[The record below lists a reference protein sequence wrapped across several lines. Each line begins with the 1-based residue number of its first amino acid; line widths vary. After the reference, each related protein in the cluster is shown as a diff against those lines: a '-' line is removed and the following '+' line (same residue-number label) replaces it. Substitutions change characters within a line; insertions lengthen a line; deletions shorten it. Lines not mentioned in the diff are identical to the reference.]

1 MSASLSERVLSI
13 YKLTPKQR
21 TVALERRR
29 DIVVTA
35 GAGSGKTRTL
45 VARYA
50 CMLADGLSPRRVV
63 AVTFTEK
70 AAREMRSRVR
80 EGLRELV
87 QKAEDD
93 LERQAWLNL
102 NSQIDSARIGTIH
115 SLCAEILR
123 AHPAEA
129 GVDPR
134 FDVLDEG
141 LSAALRVQVLNDTL
155 NTLVGLPE
163 YTLLFKILG
172 TSSLQE
178 LLDTLLKRRLE
189 AQESFQQNVDGEKT
203 IIQFITNMLISPLL
217 ADPIAELRGMT
228 ASVLVN
234 DAGDK
239 LTNMVKVL
247 LQLWSEAESA
257 LEDGDGIACAE
268 KLFQARRENM
278 LGTIGSKG
286 SKAKES
292 VKALKNAY
300 DEMLNP
306 IIGGANS
313 KDVPPSRESEMLFAQ
328 LQPLVRSAFEILHQG
343 YVASLAQRHA
353 LDFDDLEYG
362 AAQLLKRDDIRT
374 RWQSELD
381 ALLVDEFQ
389 DTNARQREIVEALA
403 GKAGHLFVVGDAR
416 QSIYR
421 FRRADVTVFRAIQQK
436 VESEGGLVMDLD
448 VTYRA
453 HEPLLDTMSDML
465 STVMGNTENP
475 TRPYYVPFSPLTAS
489 RKNMPEHISGT
500 HVELV
505 IGAGED
511 TAAARPIAAQALASR
526 LLELKKTEQIK
537 NWDDVA
543 LLFRASTGF
552 AYYEDAF
559 EEMGIPFVT
568 VAGRGFYDRPE
579 IRDILNIL
587 RALADPADD
596 LAMAGLLR
604 SPAFGLTDAALYQL
618 RWQGTQTVPYWT
630 ALQGDL
636 SILEVSDQSRAR
648 SVSGILNQLLPLVDR
663 TPVAELL
670 KRVVDL
676 TDYRAVL
683 ASDDSSGSNGR
694 LWRNLDKLQTDAQT
708 SGQVNVRDF
717 LDYLATLN
725 DAGAREGEATAE
737 AQGAVRLMTIHK
749 SKGLEFPIVV
759 LADAGREPRS
769 VSESAYLLPELGFS
783 FKLDDPSMLYR
794 LSKWQDK
801 QQGDAESLRLLY
813 VALTRA
819 KDKLL
824 ISGHTAP
831 ARSGSALSVS
841 AWMSDLC
848 SAASVDVA
856 TLLEEKK
863 QPFETQTASGHTVN
877 VWWSV
882 EKSESAMA
890 IHPEPAA
897 TLETSDPNLYA
908 SLIEPVPALDEQD
921 EVNVLH
927 TWRATGTGKHVPAGV
942 IGLMVHKAIELWCFP
957 EDPNLIPLLE
967 SAALNAGLASE
978 EQRVEA
984 IRQTMELLQ
993 RLRAHPLWDETNS
1006 VDEKHHE
1013 VPYTRIVGEYSETGY
1028 LDLLYRNQNG
1038 WQVIDFKTDII
1049 HNDITRI
1056 KLISQYK
1063 SQMVRYEKAVETL
1076 LGQTPKVSIC
1086 FLDDHGRINLVQ
1098 IN

>member
-21 TVALERRR
+21 TVALERGR

-50 CMLADGLSPRRVV
+50 CLLADGLSPRRVV

-80 EGLRELV
+80 EGLGELV

-141 LSAALRVQVLNDTL
+141 LSATLRVQVLNDTL
-155 NTLVGLPE
+155 NTLVGSPE

-203 IIQFITNMLISPLL
+203 IIQFITNMLSSPLL

-228 ASVLVN
+228 ATVLAN

-278 LGTIGSKG
+278 LGTIGSKS

-313 KDVPPSRESEMLFAQ
+313 KDVPPSRESETSFAQ
-328 LQPLVRSAFEILHQG
+328 IQPLVRSAFEILHQG
-343 YVASLAQRHA
+343 YISSLAQRHA

-374 RWQSELD
+374 RWQGELD

-453 HEPLLDTMSDML
+453 HEPLLDTMSDIL
-465 STVMGNTENP
+465 STVMGNTEDP

-489 RKNMPEHISGT
+489 RKDVPAHISGT

-505 IGAGED
+505 IGMGED

-604 SPAFGLTDAALYQL
+604 SPAFGLTDATLYQL
-618 RWQGTQTVPYWT
+618 RWQGTQTIPYWT

-636 SILEVSDQSRAR
+636 SLLEVSDQSRAR
-648 SVSGILNQLLPLVDR
+648 SVSGILNQLFPLVDR

-708 SGQVNVRDF
+708 SGRVNVRDF

-737 AQGAVRLMTIHK
+737 TQGAVRLMTIHK
-749 SKGLEFPIVV
+749 SKGLEFPVVV

-783 FKLDDPSMLYR
+783 FKLEDSSMLYR

-824 ISGHTAP
+824 ISGHAAP

-841 AWMSDLC
+841 AWMNDLC
-848 SAASVDVA
+848 FAAGVDVA
-856 TLLEEKK
+856 TLFEEKK
-863 QPFETQTASGHTVN
+863 QPFETRTASGHAVN

-890 IHPEPAA
+890 IHPEQAA

-908 SLIEPVPALDEQD
+908 SLTEPAPALDEPD

-942 IGLMVHKAIELWCFP
+942 IGIMVHKAIELWCFP

-984 IRQTMELLQ
+984 VRRARELLE
-993 RLRAHPLWDETNS
+993 RLKFDPFWETLNS
-1006 VDEKHHE
+1006 AEERHHE
-1013 VPYTRIVGEYSETGY
+1013 IPYSRISSDWAESGY
-1028 LDLLYRNQNG
+1028 IDLLCRSG
-1038 WQVIDFKTDII
+1038 SDWHIVDFKTDSIRS
-1049 HNDITRI
+1049 DQEREE
-1056 KLISQYK
+1056 LIGNYNRQLQRYQSAVK
-1063 SQMVRYEKAVETL
+1063 SL
-1076 LGQTPKVSIC
+1076 IGQVAQSHLC
-1086 FLDDHGRINLVQ
+1086 FLDDNGKVKVVEVE
-1098 IN
+1098 

>member
-1 MSASLSERVLSI
+1 VSVSLSERVLSI
-13 YKLTPKQR
+13 YKLTPKQH
-21 TVALERRR
+21 TVALERGR

-50 CMLADGLSPRRVV
+50 CLLADGLSPRRVV

-80 EGLRELV
+80 EGLGELV

-203 IIQFITNMLISPLL
+203 IIQFITNRLNSPLL

-228 ASVLVN
+228 ASVLTN

-278 LGTIGSKG
+278 LGTIGSKS

-313 KDVPPSRESEMLFAQ
+313 KDVPPSRESETSFAQ

-343 YVASLAQRHA
+343 YIASLDQRHA

-374 RWQSELD
+374 RWQDELD

-465 STVMGNTENP
+465 STVMGNTEDP

-489 RKNMPEHISGT
+489 RKDVPEHISGT
-500 HVELV
+500 HVELI
-505 IGAGED
+505 IGTGED
-511 TAAARPIAAQALASR
+511 TATARPIAAQALASR
-526 LLELKKTEQIK
+526 LLELKKTKQIK

-618 RWQGTQTVPYWT
+618 RWKGTQTISYWT

-636 SILEVSDQSRAR
+636 SLLEVSDQSRAR
-648 SVSGILNQLLPLVDR
+648 LVSGILNQLLPLVDR

-749 SKGLEFPIVV
+749 SKGLEFPVVV

-819 KDKLL
+819 KNKLL
-824 ISGHTAP
+824 ISGHAARGGTA
-831 ARSGSALSVS
+831 

-848 SAASVDVA
+848 TAAGVDIA
-856 TLLEEKK
+856 SLLEEEK
-863 QPFETQTASGHTVN
+863 QPFETRTTSGHAVN

-882 EKSESAMA
+882 EKRESALA
-890 IHPEPAA
+890 ILSEQEAP
-897 TLETSDPNLYA
+897 LESSDRDLFS
-908 SLIEPVPALDEQD
+908 SLIEPAPQLVEED

-927 TWRATGTGKHVPAGV
+927 TWRATGSGKHVPAGV
-942 IGLMVHKAIELWCFP
+942 IGLMVHKAIELWCFLD
-957 EDPNLIPLLE
+957 ETRLIPLLE

-984 IRQTMELLQ
+984 VRRARELLE
-993 RLRAHPLWDETNS
+993 RLKLDPFWETLNS
-1006 VDEKHHE
+1006 AEERHHE
-1013 VPYTRIVGEYSETGY
+1013 VPYSRISNDWAESGY
-1028 LDLLYRNQNG
+1028 IDLLCRIGSDWYI
-1038 WQVIDFKTDII
+1038 VDFKTDTIRS
-1049 HNDITRI
+1049 DQEREE
-1056 KLISQYK
+1056 LIGQYSRQLQRYQSAVK
-1063 SQMVRYEKAVETL
+1063 SL
-1076 LGQTPKVSIC
+1076 IGQAAQAQLC
-1086 FLDDHGRINLVQ
+1086 FLDDNGRVRVNEVSASK
-1098 IN
+1098 